1 MPIHFGPAGN
11 SESFYAAGYKA
22 SVQMPGYLQQL
33 GLNAYEYQCGKGVR
47 VSDSLA
53 ASLKKKSQEHGIT
66 LSLHAPYY
74 INFANPEEEK
84 QKNTIDYVLQSCET
98 AKKMGA
104 SRVVAHTGALMKMTR
119 EEALGHAK
127 KLLRRTLD
135 AVDACGL
142 GDIHVCPETMG
153 KINQL
158 GDLKEVLELCQLDDR
173 LLPTIDFGHLNARTL
188 GGLTKKEEMAAVLD
202 AIEDKLGHDRL
213 KVFHSHFSKIA
224 YTKGG
229 EKCHLTFEDMEY
241 GPEFFPLAELIYE
254 RGLEPTFIC
263 ESAGTQT
270 EDALA
275 MKEMYERMKN
285 K

>member
-53 ASLKKKSQEHGIT
+53 ASLKQKSQEHGIT

-84 QKNTIDYVLQSCET
+84 QKNTIDYVLQSCEA

-158 GDLKEVLELCQLDDR
+158 GDLNEVLELCQLDDR

-229 EKCHLTFEDMEY
+229 KKCHLTFEDMEY

>member
-11 SESFYAAGYKA
+11 SESFYDAGYKA

-188 GGLTKKEEMAAVLD
+188 GGLTKKEEMAVVLD